1 MSSVSFHNS
10 EKVIESK
17 VIVVFQVLKSVSDF
31 EKQIQENLPEGAVG
45 YYKNMIQPNG
55 ENYIKNWMAKQVYLS
70 LGVLLSACA
79 DMELDSTPK
88 EGIKCDEYDK
98 ILKNEKYVT
107 LFAIAIGERA
117 ENDSNQPIHTP
128 KRRLETTK
136 VIVDK

>member
-1 MSSVSFHNS
+1 M
-10 EKVIESK
+10 
-17 VIVVFQVLKSVSDF
+17 IVVFQVLKSVSDF

-55 ENYIKNWMAKQVYLS
+55 ENYIKNWTAKQVYLS

-79 DMELDSTPK
+79 DMEIDSTPM

-98 ILKNEKYVT
+98 ILKNEKYET